1 MLTRPVSASL
11 SDLDPEIAG
20 SISREQGRQLRGIEL
35 IASEN
40 FVSGAVLEAVGSV
53 LTNKYAEGYPGRR
66 YYGGCEFV
74 DEVER
79 VAIDRAKQLFG
90 AEHVNVQPHSGANAN
105 MTAYLALMI
114 PGDRILGL
122 RLDLGG
128 HLTHGLAANFSG
140 RLFEPHFYGLQADTE
155 TIDYDD
161 VLAKAKEVRPKG
173 IIAGA
178 SAYSRLYDFKR
189 FREIADEVG
198 AYLFADMAHVA
209 GLVATGHHP
218 SPIPYA
224 HVTTTTTHKTLRG
237 PRGGMVLT
245 SEEFGK
251 AIDKTLFPGLQ
262 GGPLMHVI
270 AGKAVAFGEA
280 LRPEFKQYSQQVLDN
295 AQAIAS
301 VLLERGFPIVSGG
314 TDNHLMLVNVDKVG
328 LSGKQAEK
336 MLDAVGITVNKNTI
350 PGETR
355 SPMQASGIRIGS
367 PAITTRGF
375 GVAEAR
381 QVAGWI
387 ADILLSPEDTA
398 VADRVRHEVFA
409 LTERFPL
416 PGLGVGSIS
425 PTFVEH

>member
-1 MLTRPVSASL
+1 MLTRPVSSSL
-11 SDLDPEIAG
+11 SDLDPEVAG

-105 MTAYLALMI
+105 MTAYLALME

-140 RLFEPHFYGLQADTE
+140 RLFEPHFYGLTADTE

-178 SAYSRLYDFKR
+178 SAYSRLYDYKR

-198 AYLFADMAHVA
+198 AFLFADMAHVA

-270 AGKAVAFGEA
+270 AGKAVSFGEA

-295 AQAIAS
+295 AQAMAA
-301 VLLERGFPIVSGG
+301 VLLDRGFPIVAGG

-336 MLDAVGITVNKNTI
+336 VLDAVGITVNKNTI

-381 QVAGWI
+381 QVAGWV
-387 ADILLSPEDTA
+387 ADILLSPEDEA
-398 VADRVRHEVFA
+398 VAGRVRHEVSV

-416 PGLGVGSIS
+416 PGLGVGSIT

>member
-1 MLTRPVSASL
+1 MLTRSVSPSL
-11 SDLDPEIAG
+11 ADADPEIAG

-66 YYGGCEFV
+66 YYGGCVYV

-79 VAIDRAKQLFG
+79 AAIDRAKQLFG

-105 MTAYLALMI
+105 MAAYLAVMN

-140 RLFEPHFYGLQADTE
+140 RLFEPHFYGLTADTE

-178 SAYSRLYDFKR
+178 SAYSRLYDYKR

-198 AYLFADMAHVA
+198 ALLFADIAHVA
-209 GLVATGHHP
+209 GLIVTGHHP
-218 SPIPYA
+218 SPIGHA
-224 HVTTTTTHKTLRG
+224 HITTTTTHKTLRG

-245 SEEFGK
+245 SEEYGK

-280 LRPEFKQYSQQVLDN
+280 LKPEFKQYSQQVIDN
-295 AQAIAS
+295 AQEMAR
-301 VLLERGFPIVSGG
+301 VLLERGFPLVSHG
-314 TDNHLMLVNVDKVG
+314 TDNHLMLVNVDAVG

-336 MLDAVGITVNKNTI
+336 YLDLVGITVNKNTI

-355 SPMQASGIRIGS
+355 SPMQASGIRIGT

-375 GVAEAR
+375 GIEETRLVANW
-381 QVAGWI
+381 V

-398 VADRVRHEVFA
+398 VAERVKQEVYD
-409 LTERFPL
+409 LTDRFPL
-416 PGLGVGSIS
+416 PGLGIGSIT
-425 PTFVEH
+425 PTLVEH

>member
-1 MLTRPVSASL
+1 MLTHPASKSL
-11 SDLDPEIAG
+11 SELDLEVAT
-20 SISREQGRQLRGIEL
+20 SISKEQGRQLRGIEL

-66 YYGGCEFV
+66 YYGGCVYV

-79 VAIDRAKQLFG
+79 LAIARAKEIFG

-105 MTAYLALMI
+105 LTAYLALMN

-122 RLDLGG
+122 SLELGG

-140 RLFEPHFYGLQADTE
+140 RLFEPHFYGLKAETE

-178 SAYSRLYDFKR
+178 SAYSRLYDYKR

-198 AYLFADMAHVA
+198 AYLFADIAHVA
-209 GLVATGHHP
+209 GLIATGHHP
-218 SPIPYA
+218 NSIGHA

-237 PRGGMVLT
+237 PRGGMIMT

-251 AIDKTLFPGLQ
+251 QIDKTLFPGLQ

-280 LRPEFKQYSQQVLDN
+280 LRPEFKDYSQQVLDN
-295 AQAIAS
+295 AQAMAG
-301 VLLERGFPIVSGG
+301 VLIERGFPIVSGG
-314 TDNHLMLVNVDKVG
+314 TDNHLMLVNVDAVG

-336 MLDAVGITVNKNTI
+336 ILDAVGITVNKNTI

-355 SPMQASGIRIGS
+355 SPMQASGIRIGT

-375 GVAEAR
+375 GVEEAR
-381 QVAGWI
+381 QVAGWV
-387 ADILLSPEDTA
+387 ADILKNPEDEA
-398 VADRVRHEVFA
+398 IAAQVQHDVFE
-409 LTERFPL
+409 LTDRFPL
-416 PGLGVGSIS
+416 PGLGVGSIT
-425 PTFVEH
+425 PTFESH

>member
-1 MLTRPVSASL
+1 MLTRPVSSSL
-11 SDLDPEIAG
+11 SDLDPEVAG

-105 MTAYLALMI
+105 MTAYLALME

-140 RLFEPHFYGLQADTE
+140 RLFEPHFYGLTADTE

-178 SAYSRLYDFKR
+178 SAYSRLYDYKR

-198 AYLFADMAHVA
+198 AFLFADMAHVA

-270 AGKAVAFGEA
+270 AGKAVSFGEA

-295 AQAIAS
+295 AQAMAA
-301 VLLERGFPIVSGG
+301 VLLDRGFPIVSGG

-336 MLDAVGITVNKNTI
+336 VLDAVGITVNKNTI

-381 QVAGWI
+381 QVAGWV
-387 ADILLSPEDTA
+387 ADILLSPEDEA
-398 VADRVRHEVFA
+398 VAGRVRHEVSV

-416 PGLGVGSIS
+416 PGLGVGSIT